1 MRYDDPQLLDSL
13 AREYVL
19 GTLSARSRARFAR
32 VLSFSLVARRAVTA
46 WERQLRAACCGRAAG
61 RAARGGVERDRNGAR
76 ARRAPRSRAAGLWP
90 ALAAALAVVAVLV
103 RRLVLQPAADVERP
117 AYVSVVT
124 DAATGP
130 VWLLQAFTEARAL
143 RVSTVNPRP
152 APAGRSFE
160 LWMLPPDGGGG
171 TPVSLGLLPEMGAAQ
186 LALSAAQLGVLT
198 RTMTLAVSEEPAG
211 GSPTGLPTGPVI
223 LTAPLIRSERPRL
236 LLRP

>member
-1 MRYDDPQLLDSL
+1 MRYDNPQLLDSL

-46 WERQLRAACCGRAAG
+46 WERRFAPLAAAVRPVEPPESAWTGIETALGLRAAPRARAAG
-61 RAARGGVERDRNGAR
+61 I
-76 ARRAPRSRAAGLWP
+76 WP
-90 ALAAALAVVAVLV
+90 ALAAALAIVAVLFAG
-103 RRLVLQPAADVERP
+103 LYFSQQPSVERP

-152 APAGRSFE
+152 APAGSSYE
-160 LWMLPPDGGGG
+160 LWMLPDGGN
-171 TPVSLGLLPEMGAAQ
+171 PVSLGLLPEMGAAQ
-186 LALSAAQLGVLT
+186 LGLNAAQLGVLT
-198 RTMTLAVSEEPAG
+198 RTMTLAVSVEPAG

-223 LTAPLIRSERPRL
+223 LTAPLIRS
-236 LLRP
+236 